1 MKSKL
6 GSAAFSIFLAFCL
19 WLYVITAV
27 SPGSKETYYNIPVVL
42 EGESVLAEKGLM
54 ITGMSAQSVAMELS
68 GNRTD
73 LSRVDSKNITIK
85 VDLTKIYDPGT
96 HAVSYTHSF
105 PGNIANNA
113 FVVES
118 KTPEKLVLNVERRVT
133 KDVNVE
139 VKWIGSAP
147 EGFMSDRENR
157 ILDYPAIN
165 ISGPESVVD
174 QITKAVIEVD
184 LNEQRE
190 SISQDYLYTLCDAED
205 EPVNAEH
212 VVTNVQ
218 EVHLDV
224 SIQRVKDIA
233 IACTIVEGGGARVQD
248 VEIGMDVETIRVSGS
263 EAALENMG
271 DRLNIG
277 TLNLAEITDDT
288 VMEFPIVLP
297 EGVKNLT
304 GVTEVNVDVRLNGL
318 AAREF
323 TVQNIQSIN
332 VPEGMHADLITEK
345 LTLVVR
351 GPSAQVALLTAE
363 NISVSVDFTNAELG
377 TSTFRADV
385 RFTPGFESLGALR
398 IESVSAS
405 VTVLEDTEEESV
417 TGG

>member
-1 MKSKL
+1 MKSKF
-6 GSAAFSIFLAFCL
+6 GSLLLSVGLAFAL

-54 ITGMSAQSVAMELS
+54 ITGMSTESITMVLS

-85 VDLTKIYDPGT
+85 VDLSKIYDPGS
-96 HAVSYTHSF
+96 HAMSYTHAF
-105 PGNIANNA
+105 PGNVASNA

-118 KTPEKLVLNVERRVT
+118 KTPEKLLLTVERRVT

-165 ISGPESVVD
+165 ITGPQSVVD

-190 SISQDYLYTLCDAED
+190 SISQDYLYTLCNAED

-233 IACTIVEGGGARVQD
+233 IACTVLEGGGARIQD
-248 VEIGMDVETIRVSGS
+248 AEISLDVETIRVSGS

-271 DRLNIG
+271 DRLIIG
-277 TLNLAEITDDT
+277 TVNLAEITDDT
-288 VMEFPIVLP
+288 QLEFPITLP

-304 GVTEVNVDVRLNGL
+304 GVTEVNVEVQLNGL
-318 AAREF
+318 ASREF

-332 VPEGMHADLITEK
+332 VPEGMAAELITEK

-351 GPSAQVALLTAE
+351 GPSAQVALLTTE
-363 NISVSVDFTNAELG
+363 DITVTVDFANAELG
-377 TSTFRADV
+377 TSTFRAGV
-385 RFTPGFESLGALR
+385 RFASGFESLGALR

-405 VTVLEDTEEESV
+405 LTVPAEAES
-417 TGG
+417 GG